1 VTAWGAGR
9 PEEMPTGLRAAYVL
23 VLSLPALVAPL
34 PLFWTE
40 GTSPSAL
47 AFYEGAVLFLWWRA
61 RAGSPVRLSD
71 GLLNVIGL
79 SYFVFLAIEIT
90 QLRHGLLRSVS
101 HLLLFTAVAKL
112 ASLKRPGEART
123 ALLVL
128 FLLTLASASSSTHY
142 SSLLYFAAMALL
154 GFRALCRLAVLADFE
169 DAPPERVLRSI
180 PTGGLAAAS
189 LVVAGA
195 LTVPLFYS
203 LPRLR
208 SPFAVAPVRLEESL
222 ASVLTADRVELEN
235 FGAAKRSD
243 RVILSMETDPGT
255 LLPRVL
261 RLREAVFTEYHFG
274 VWTRMPQRRDDFGRR
289 AAFAEREKS
298 GGPRPRS
305 GVVGTVSIDMNPF
318 TNGFL
323 FLPYSSVGLRMERGF
338 PIAYS
343 DGVIQVGGT
352 RRSIRYTANVRSLEP
367 RGPGSSAMDPRQV
380 PREARAYAM
389 KLTGDTNDPKEIYRR
404 IEQDFGEHFVYTLDP
419 PHTDADPV
427 IHFLLRSKTGH
438 CEYFASATVLM
449 LTARGIPARLVTG
462 SYGGEVGF
470 FSRSF
475 VVRGSNLH
483 AWVEANLDGTG
494 FALLDP
500 TPAAGVPPA
509 TRRVSWLTR
518 LTSLGREMEFFYDRR
533 ILGFD
538 ALDQAMAAEAARR
551 AFESAASAASSWK
564 RLFRDGPGAASG
576 WTLAAVALV
585 AVILFTADRWRR
597 RPRVSEATRAYLALR
612 RLLGRRLGFLSPA
625 IAPADVARLVAEAA
639 PEGREDA
646 EAVVRIYC
654 ADAFGGIEPDARTAR
669 ELEARLRRLK
679 KLAS

>member
-1 VTAWGAGR
+1 
-9 PEEMPTGLRAAYVL
+9 M
-23 VLSLPALVAPL
+23 
-34 PLFWTE
+34 
-40 GTSPSAL
+40 
-47 AFYEGAVLFLWWRA
+47 
-61 RAGSPVRLSD
+61 GSPVRLSD

-79 SYFVFLAIEIT
+79 SYFVFLAFEIT

-112 ASLKRPGEART
+112 ASLKRAGEART

-128 FLLTLASASSSTHY
+128 FLLTLASASSSTHF
-142 SSLLYFAAMALL
+142 SSLLYFAAMALV

-180 PTGGLAAAS
+180 PTGGVAAAS

-222 ASVLTADRVELEN
+222 SSALSADRVDLEN
-235 FGAAKRSD
+235 FGAAKRSE
-243 RVILSMETDPGT
+243 RVILSMETDPRA
-255 LLPRVL
+255 LLSRVL
-261 RLREAVFTEYHFG
+261 RLKEAVFTEYRSG
-274 VWTRMPQRRDDFGRR
+274 VWTRVHQRRDEFNRR
-289 AAFAEREKS
+289 AAPSERGKS
-298 GGPRPRS
+298 GGPRS
-305 GVVGTVSIDMNPF
+305 GVVGTVSIDLNLV

-323 FLPYSSVGLRMERGF
+323 FLPYGSSGLRLERGF
-338 PIAYS
+338 PIGYS
-343 DGVIQVGGT
+343 DGVMQVGGA
-352 RRSIRYTANVRSLEP
+352 RRSIRYTANVRSVEP
-367 RGPGSSAMDPRQV
+367 RGAGSSAMDPRQV
-380 PREARAYAM
+380 PPEVRAYAM
-389 KLTGDTNDPKEIYRR
+389 KLTGDTSDPKEIYRR

-419 PHTDADPV
+419 PHADGDPV

-475 VVRGSNLH
+475 VVRGNNLH
-483 AWVEANLDGTG
+483 AWVEADLEGTG
-494 FALLDP
+494 FAVLDP
-500 TPAAGVPPA
+500 TPDAGVPPA

-538 ALDQAMAAEAARR
+538 SLDQAMAAEAARH
-551 AFESAASAASSWK
+551 ALETAASAASSWK
-564 RLFRDGPGAASG
+564 RVFRDGPSAASG
-576 WTLAAVALV
+576 WALAAVALL
-585 AVILFTADRWRR
+585 AVILILTGRRRR

-646 EAVVRIYC
+646 EAVVRVYC
-654 ADAFGGIEPDARTAR
+654 ADAFGGIEPDARTVR
-669 ELEARLRRLK
+669 ELQDRVRRLK
-679 KLAS
+679 KLA

>member
-1 VTAWGAGR
+1 MTAWGAGR
-9 PEEMPTGLRAAYVL
+9 PGELPAGLRAAYVL

-40 GTSPSAL
+40 GTSASAL
-47 AFYEGAVLFLWWRA
+47 AFYEAAVLFLWWRA
-61 RAGSPVRLSD
+61 RSGSPVRLSD
-71 GLLNVIGL
+71 SLLNVIGL
-79 SYFVFLAIEIT
+79 SYFAFLAFEIM

-112 ASLKRPGEART
+112 ASLKRAGEART

-128 FLLTLASASSSTHY
+128 FLLTLASASSSTHF
-142 SSLLYFAAMALL
+142 SSLLYFAAMALV

-189 LVVAGA
+189 LVVTGA

-222 ASVLTADRVELEN
+222 SSALSADRVDLEN
-235 FGAAKRSD
+235 FGAAKRSE
-243 RVILSMETDPGT
+243 RVILSMETDPAA

-261 RLREAVFTEYHFG
+261 RLREAVFTEYRSG
-274 VWTRMPQRRDDFGRR
+274 VWTRMSQRRDEFNRR
-289 AAFAEREKS
+289 AAPAERGKPERTRS
-298 GGPRPRS
+298 PS
-305 GVVGTVSIDMNPF
+305 GVVGTVSIDLNLV

-323 FLPYSSVGLRMERGF
+323 FLPYGSSGLRLERGF
-338 PIAYS
+338 PIGYS
-343 DGVIQVGGT
+343 DGVTQVGGA
-352 RRSIRYTANVRSLEP
+352 RRSIRYTASVRSLEP
-367 RGPGSSAMDPRQV
+367 RGPGPSAMDPRQV
-380 PREARAYAM
+380 PPEVRAYAM

-404 IEQDFGEHFVYTLDP
+404 IEQDFGEHFLYTLDP
-419 PHTDADPV
+419 PHTDGDPV

-483 AWVEANLDGTG
+483 AWVEADLDGTG
-494 FALLDP
+494 FAVLDP
-500 TPAAGVPPA
+500 TPDAGVPPA

-538 ALDQAMAAEAARR
+538 SLDQAMAAETARR
-551 AFESAASAASSWK
+551 ALETAASAASSWK
-564 RLFRDGPGAASG
+564 RVLRDGPGAASG
-576 WTLAAVALV
+576 WAVAVLALV
-585 AVILFTADRWRR
+585 AAILLSGRWRR

-625 IAPADVARLVAEAA
+625 IAPADVARLVGNAA
-639 PEGREDA
+639 PAGREDA

-654 ADAFGGIEPDARTAR
+654 ADAFGGRQPDDRTVL
-669 ELEARLRRLK
+669 ELKERVRRLK
-679 KLAS
+679 KLA